1 MKKLKLLIAS
11 CALLLGAGNASA
23 QTDVTSTY
31 ITNPGFE
38 SCVAET
44 SDKGTGSNIDYADQG
59 WTSTSSGAQSAG
71 AVVAYGGVKV
81 NNVAAPASDNTGNSG
96 NALGISVGWSQT
108 VTYKTANV
116 TLPAGYYVLSV
127 NVYNNNAEGTIF
139 NSKFGFV
146 AGGTSYLSSSPSYP
160 YGSWVKDEVA
170 FYLSEETEGYF
181 QIGGTAQNNTSTT
194 NAKAFF
200 DNLTLIKYDKQTDY
214 TSSVSTTAW
223 LNGEGSSSGTAT
235 GNGVS
240 LREYYGSATAGT
252 KLYQNVSGLKNGIY
266 SVVLYATS
274 HNARGEGGATLN
286 GTRDD
291 VAYIYATSSE
301 GTKKSYITASG
312 VTSGF
317 LNTEP
322 IQATITDIEVKD
334 GTLQLGLG
342 LDEANI
348 TGWHTIQIK
357 SLTRTAGL
365 DLSGYISAYES
376 ALTNAKAK
384 AETTDKISPTVLTA
398 LNTVISTYDTG
409 KVDEEDADA
418 LETAT
423 EALNNAIAA
432 ANTSIAS
439 YAIIASGVV
448 RTDILDGWTC
458 TNSNTFHIN
467 GWSVEGNSDGSGMT
481 TPFIENWRNKSDNAG
496 LGAGTFSYTL
506 AGLEPGEVYY
516 AQALI
521 RSYNERS
528 ADAPNGP
535 NFFINDTET
544 DLTSAGKT
552 FTYNNMS
559 GIYATIGAAAT
570 VTPEGTLTLGA
581 RIAND
586 ANYNWVAFK
595 NVSIQSMDDAF
606 DAAVAK
612 VTVLEGTVPTGVYNT
627 AYAVVTANTG
637 VNYPTTAAGFE
648 TAISAIEAAAAA
660 ASAYVDSYAAWK
672 TVLTSA
678 GSYSA
683 PVSSIATAQ
692 TAIVEAADEVSDVTA
707 ATTELTAAK
716 NNYDGYVAL
725 DAKAD
730 ILVAVANDNTSANGT
745 LAAAISTAA
754 TNIEDCN
761 TAAAIAEVTATLKTA
776 MVTYIGAANPVGD
789 GAKFDCTFM
798 LTNPDVT
805 GLPAWN
811 KADGWY
817 TEQDGGNSQVMTND
831 GAAGPNGNAFYEY
844 WSESAA
850 ANDKFT
856 LYQKV
861 TLPEGTYSMECD
873 AFSSQ
878 DTGGD
883 NCAVYFYAN
892 DTQGDL
898 VNNYPMATKTISFV
912 NDSEQEVKIG
922 LKALAGNT
930 YRWMGIGYVEL
941 YKVPAQVYAVNENAA
956 WDYSQS
962 GAGDVTLN
970 RTIVAN
976 YNTVVFPFSMTQAEV
991 EEKFGTGSK
1000 VYVLSSFADDNITFA
1015 VQDGITAN
1023 KPCLLKATEAGN
1035 SYTLEG
1041 RTIVSAANAAPK
1053 FGVTGVSMVGNY
1065 NASATVDADANNY
1078 IVSGDALYL
1087 VNSVVTVKNTRAY
1100 FNVETVSPARSIR
1113 MSFDGVTGIATVENG
1128 AVKAVETGDIYDLS
1142 GRKVKKPSKGIYL
1155 MNGKKFVF

>member
-181 QIGGTAQNNTSTT
+181 QIGGTAQNSTSTT

-200 DNLTLIKYDKQTDY
+200 DNLTLIKYDKQADY

-301 GTKKSYITASG
+301 GTKKSYIKASG
-312 VTSGF
+312 VTDGF

-342 LDEANI
+342 LDAANI

-357 SLTRTAGL
+357 SLTRTAGF

-384 AETTDKISPTVLTA
+384 AETTDKISATVLTA
-398 LNTVISTYDTG
+398 LNNVISTYDTG

-581 RIAND
+581 RIANN

-648 TAISAIEAAAAA
+648 TAISAIEAAAA
-660 ASAYVDSYAAWK
+660 
-672 TVLTSA
+672 
-678 GSYSA
+678 
-683 PVSSIATAQ
+683 
-692 TAIVEAADEVSDVTA
+692 TA
-707 ATTELTAAK
+707 ATAVSPYAAF
-716 NNYDGYVAL
+716 NAL
-725 DAKAD
+725 KEKANTLKD
-730 ILVAVANDNTSANGT
+730 VANDNSSANSELTSA
-745 LAAAISTAA
+745 ISAQTTAA
-754 TNIEDCN
+754 ENATNVDGIN
-761 TAAAIAEVTATLKTA
+761 TATSTLKTA
-776 MVTYIGAANPVGD
+776 MVTYVGDANPVGD

-798 LTNPDVT
+798 LTNPDLS
-805 GLPAWN
+805 GFPAWQ
-811 KADGWY
+811 KPIEGWY
-817 TEQDGGNSQVMTND
+817 TDQTFGSQNFQTMNEDTKM
-831 GAAGPNGNAFYEY
+831 FMEY
-844 WSESAA
+844 WSG
-850 ANDKFT
+850 ANNAT
-856 LYQKV
+856 NGYVLYQQL
-861 TLPEGTYSMECD
+861 TLEPGTYKMEAECKAGWGSQATDPSGMQAITFSAGETDGTSITSTTLDD
-873 AFSSQ
+873 AS
-878 DTGGD
+878 
-883 NCAVYFYAN
+883 
-892 DTQGDL
+892 
-898 VNNYPMATKTISFV
+898 IEFV
-912 NDSEQEVKIG
+912 QSASGVVKIG
-922 LKALAGNT
+922 LKAHTGNT
-930 YRWMGIGYVEL
+930 CNWMGIGYVEL
-941 YKVPAQVYAVNENAA
+941 YKVPAKVYEISENAA

-962 GAGDVTLN
+962 GAGDVTLT
-970 RTIVAN
+970 RTIAAN

-991 EEKFGTGSK
+991 EDKFGEDSK
-1000 VYVLSSFADDNITFA
+1000 VYVISAFADDNITFA
-1015 VQDGITAN
+1015 VQEGIQAN
-1023 KPCLLKATEAGN
+1023 KPCLLKATEAGT

-1041 RTIVSAANAAPK
+1041 RTIVSAASAAPS
-1053 FGVTGVSMVGNY
+1053 FDVDGISMVGNY
-1065 NASATVDADANNY
+1065 NASFTVPQDEHSY

-1087 VNSVVTVKNTRAY
+1087 VNSPVTVKNTRAY
-1100 FNVETVSPARSIR
+1100 FVTDGGNNARSIR
-1113 MSFDGVTGIATVENG
+1113 MSFDGVTAIATVENG